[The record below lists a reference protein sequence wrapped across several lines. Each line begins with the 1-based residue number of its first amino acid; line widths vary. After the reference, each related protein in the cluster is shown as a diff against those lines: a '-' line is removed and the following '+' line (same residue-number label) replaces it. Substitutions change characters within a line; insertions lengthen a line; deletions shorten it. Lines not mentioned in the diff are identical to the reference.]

1 MAARRPCAAGAG
13 TRTSGGR
20 GGRGARAASV
30 HLGLHEG
37 LQGEA
42 RRRALRVVHQPCR
55 RSQRAARKRPAVSTE
70 RIEYD
75 QRLQRAWEACG
86 CQICTEKFSAL
97 SWVGEGGRGGG
108 AL

>member
-1 MAARRPCAAGAG
+1 MKDFKARPGGALSAWFINHAAG
-13 TRTSGGR
+13 
-20 GGRGARAASV
+20 
-30 HLGLHEG
+30 
-37 LQGEA
+37 
-42 RRRALRVVHQPCR
+42 
-55 RSQRAARKRPAVSTE
+55 QRAARKRPAVSTE

-97 SWVGEGGRGGG
+97 SREGGGG